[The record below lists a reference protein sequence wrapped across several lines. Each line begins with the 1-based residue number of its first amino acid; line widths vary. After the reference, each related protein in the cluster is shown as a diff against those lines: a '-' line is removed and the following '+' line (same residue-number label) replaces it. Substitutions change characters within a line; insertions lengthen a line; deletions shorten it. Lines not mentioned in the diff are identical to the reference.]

1 MWSRPENKLHAGKLL
16 IIGGNLH
23 GFASPAE
30 AYEEAQK
37 AGIGTARVILPNK
50 LQKTVGK
57 IFTAGEYAP
66 STPSGSF
73 AVQALAELLD
83 MAAWSDGVMLASN
96 FGRNSETAILLEQF
110 IEKYTGQLTLA
121 GDSVDYFLSEPVRL
135 LARPET
141 TLILNLSQLQKLTAS
156 ARFTKAFT
164 SDMGLLKL
172 VDTLQEFTSM
182 HSANFIIQYENT
194 VGSAAKNQVC
204 TTENLKGDISEVKLG
219 THIATWWIQNPTKPL
234 EASASAIYS
243 LVS

>member
-1 MWSRPENKLHAGKLL
+1 MSRDYWLKQSPEKPLYGDLMWSRPENKLHAGKLL

-141 TLILNLSQLQKLTAS
+141 TLILN
-156 ARFTKAFT
+156 F
-164 SDMGLLKL
+164 
-172 VDTLQEFTSM
+172 E
-182 HSANFIIQYENT
+182 
-194 VGSAAKNQVC
+194 
-204 TTENLKGDISEVKLG
+204 
-219 THIATWWIQNPTKPL
+219 
-234 EASASAIYS
+234 SASKTYCKRTLHKSIYFGYGS
-243 LVS
+243 TKTCRYLAGIYKYALS